1 MKTKTA
7 YLSTILMTLLLLIS
21 ACGEPANS
29 VSEQSGPVA
38 NITSPVSGSTLTLGE
53 EILITFNAADVKGIA
68 QVELSVDGQPVMV
81 EPVNPPVNSYTASYR
96 WKASVLGSH
105 IIELRAFNVDDET
118 GDSAQVFI
126 TVAEGEATVTVATTP
141 TVEDTPTLTPAPDT
155 PTPVPPPTAA
165 PNPTDTAV
173 PTTSTEPLVTPLVG
187 LRVRSGP
194 GTNYEVLGQ
203 AQAGESLRIVGRN
216 DNASWWQVEFPP
228 APGGRG
234 WISAGSEFSTASNAG
249 SVPVV
254 AAPPTPVAAVPTN
267 TPVPPTAT
275 PFNLKPTIFSFTADR
290 YNIALGETVEL
301 SWDLAN
307 ARTALL
313 RYDDEEEGVVA
324 PGRKRVKPE
333 QTTKYILVA
342 RNEAGD
348 TTAEVTIQVGGA
360 KPTPIPVLRDGKVR
374 IANNQY
380 VDFDQGLVLSDS
392 GDGADFQWR
401 AGEQRFIPQNGA
413 DGALINKSYGDI
425 TFNNCRNASYG
436 QPIGGVDGSS
446 QVTGCYIT
454 DEDRY
459 GKFAISEWDA
469 AGNLTIQWLT
479 WDYKK

>member
-1 MKTKTA
+1 MNSKTA
-7 YLSTILMTLLLLIS
+7 YLPAFMLALLLLIS
-21 ACGEPANS
+21 ACGGSATPAS
-29 VSEQSGPVA
+29 QQAGPVA
-38 NITSPVSGSTLTLGE
+38 NITSPVSGSTLTLGQE
-53 EILITFNAADVKGIA
+53 TLITFNAADVKGIA
-68 QVELSVDGQPVMV
+68 QVELSVDAQPVMV
-81 EPVNPPVNSYTASYR
+81 ETVNPPVNSYTASYR
-96 WKASVLGSH
+96 WTASVLGSH
-105 IIELRAFNVDDET
+105 IIELRAFNVDNDT

-126 TVAEGEATVTVATTP
+126 TVAEGEATAAVTTTVAAEDTATP
-141 TVEDTPTLTPAPDT
+141 TTAPAPDT
-155 PTPVPPPTAA
+155 PTAVPAATTAPEPTNTAA
-165 PNPTDTAV
+165 PTA
-173 PTTSTEPLVTPLVG
+173 PTEPVVTTLVG

-194 GTNYEVLGQ
+194 GTNYDVLGQ

-216 DNASWWQVEFPP
+216 ENASWWQVEFPS

-249 SVPVV
+249 GVPVV
-254 AAPPTPVAAVPTN
+254 AAPPPPAPTN

-275 PFNLKPTIFSFTADR
+275 PSNIKPTIFSFTADR

-301 SWDLAN
+301 SWDLTN
-307 ARTALL
+307 ARGAFL

-360 KPTPIPVLRDGKVR
+360 KATPIPVLRDGKVR

-392 GDGADFQWR
+392 DDGADFHWR
-401 AGEQRFIPQNGA
+401 ADDQQFEPQNGA
-413 DGALINKSYGDI
+413 DGALINKSYSDI

-436 QPIGGVDGSS
+436 QPITGVDGSS
-446 QVTGCYIT
+446 AVSGCYIT
-454 DEDRY
+454 DDDRY
-459 GKFAISEWDA
+459 GKFSISEWDA

-479 WDYKK
+479 WDFKR